1 MAGSRRFRVDSRRV
15 VHETID
21 GETILI
27 DLQSGN
33 YYSLGG
39 CGSSVWDLLA
49 RGWPAD
55 EVAEELER
63 RYDADPGVVA
73 EGVHA
78 LVDELAREQ
87 LLDPAAESQNGA
99 GPQAGAGGTGS
110 EAPTGEPFAR
120 PVLEKYTDMKYFLLL
135 DPIHDVDA
143 AGWPNARSEGRPE
156 AVRHT

>member
-39 CGSSVWDLLA
+39 CGSSVWDLLT

-87 LLDPAAESQNGA
+87 LLDPAAVSQNGA

-120 PVLEKYTDMKYFLLL
+120 PVLEKYTDMQDLVLL
-135 DPIHDVDA
+135 DPVHEVDS
-143 AGWPNARSEGRPE
+143 AGWPAPKPD
-156 AVRHT
+156 ATPA